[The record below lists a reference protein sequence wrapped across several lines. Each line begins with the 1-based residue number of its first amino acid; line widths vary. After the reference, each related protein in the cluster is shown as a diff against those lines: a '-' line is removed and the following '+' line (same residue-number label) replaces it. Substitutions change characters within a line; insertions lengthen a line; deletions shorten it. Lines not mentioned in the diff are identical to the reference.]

1 MSDRK
6 TTVAVIGLGGIGG
19 VAAASLGHAGHLEV
33 IACGRRPLDRMKLER
48 PEGEVEVSMRTLTD
62 PEDAAPVDWVLLV
75 TKAQDTP
82 TAASWLAKLCGPET
96 RVAVMQNGI
105 DHAARVAP
113 FIGPATAVPT
123 IVYYNGERIAP
134 DHVRIRHI
142 GDVDMLAPD
151 TEDGRAFAALFD
163 DVPITVELSA
173 DFTTLAWRKLMI
185 NLVVNPITAL
195 TRLRQAVLQ
204 HPDILNLTRAILDE
218 AVAVARADGAVL
230 EPDEAA
236 RMAALIKAFPRDAGS
251 SMYFDVLADR
261 PLESRQLTGAL
272 VDIAARYG
280 IPTPVNTTLL
290 ALTNAVSDANG

>member
-1 MSDRK
+1 MSDRN

-19 VAAASLGHAGHLEV
+19 VAAASLGHAGRLEV
-33 IACGRRPLDRMKLER
+33 VACGRRPLDRMKLER

-62 PEDAAPVDWVLLV
+62 PEDATPVDWVLLV

-82 TAASWLAKLCGPET
+82 SAAPWLAKLCGPET

-113 FIGPATAVPT
+113 FIGAATAVPT

-142 GDVDMLAPD
+142 GDADMLAPD
-151 TEDGRAFAALFD
+151 TDDGRAFSALFD
-163 DVPITVELSA
+163 DVPITVGLSA

-204 HPDILNLTRAILDE
+204 HPDILDLTRTILDE

-251 SMYFDVLADR
+251 SIYFYVLADR

-272 VDIAARYG
+272 VDIGARHG
-280 IPTPVNTTLL
+280 VPTPVNTTLL